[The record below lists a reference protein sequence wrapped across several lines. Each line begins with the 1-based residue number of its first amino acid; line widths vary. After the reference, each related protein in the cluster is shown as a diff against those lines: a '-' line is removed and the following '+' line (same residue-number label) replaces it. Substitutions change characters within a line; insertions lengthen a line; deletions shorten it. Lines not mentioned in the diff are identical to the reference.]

1 MMPISHRG
9 ESDAP
14 TDVHRRQV
22 LSTSSE
28 FLKAAQRCGRLCID
42 FADVDGDKGEAVQD

>member
-28 FLKAAQRCGRLCID
+28 LLKAAHRCGVRLCID
-42 FADVDGDKGEAVQD
+42 FVDDDKGEAVQD